1 MRDKLLELCYIG
13 QHFLQPVSS
22 TTDHVQK
29 GILLG
34 DIKRC
39 YDTKQ
44 QIQKFVAALRDAL
57 PQVELISTS
66 RNRGGNKN
74 VAQNVCRRV
83 LYTGQVSCNL
93 CPNKI
98 ARQVAG
104 KIG

>member
-1 MRDKLLELCYIG
+1 M
-13 QHFLQPVSS
+13 
-22 TTDHVQK
+22 
-29 GILLG
+29 G
-34 DIKRC
+34 DVKRC

-44 QIQKFVAALRDAL
+44 QTEKFVAALRDAL
-57 PQVELISTS
+57 LQVELISTS
-66 RNRGGNKN
+66 RDCGGNKN